1 MKNKL
6 ITQKIQDA
14 FSELEISFEEERAA
28 IFNSLTNEE
37 QLAVFCEVVYRL
49 TQAELVDRR
58 SYRGILYEVFGFG
71 QESYALAQLSGF
83 LELHNS
89 IDADRINLNEFGSR
103 LLQLYGIEQT
113 PEEVEKKIR
122 GEYDVSNEN

>member
-6 ITQKIQDA
+6 APQQIQDA
-14 FSELEISFEEERAA
+14 FSELEVRFEEERAA
-28 IFNSLTNEE
+28 IFNSLTSEQ
-37 QLAVFCEVVYRL
+37 QLAVFCEIVHRL

-71 QESYALAQLSGF
+71 PESYTLAQFSGF

-89 IDADRINLNEFGSR
+89 IDADKINLNEFGSK

-113 PEEVEKKIR
+113 PEEVEKKVR
-122 GEYDVSNEN
+122 GEYDASNEN